1 MPSKRLLTKQTN
13 HRKAIITPL
22 KPNQNKPK
30 LLWLV
35 FFILTLILL
44 LGCYIG
50 LRFGAM
56 TFSNRD
62 LISVFHHP
70 LRDSKIQDIVI
81 DIRLLRMI
89 AALFVGAA
97 MAQAGALM
105 QGITRNAIADPGL
118 LGINAGAGLALI
130 IAYALIGN
138 LHYVHILLIC
148 LVGSALA
155 ALMVFLLSYQR
166 GKGYNQLRLILAGA
180 MVSTLFS
187 SIGQAITIFF
197 HLETTVIGWQA
208 GRLAQINWSMIAI
221 IIPIISLGL
230 VLAQVFAHQL
240 TILSLNETVA
250 KALGQQTFAM
260 TVFLLVIVLIMSSG
274 AVAMVGS
281 IAFVGLIIPHFVK
294 LFVPKDYRLILPLSA
309 YVGAIFLL
317 WVDIASRMI
326 NPPSETPIGAIVAIV
341 GLPSFLWLIRRGRYL

>member
-1 MPSKRLLTKQTN
+1 MTS
-13 HRKAIITPL
+13 L
-22 KPNQNKPK
+22 KSNQNKPK

-35 FFILTLILL
+35 FFILTLMLV
-44 LGCYIG
+44 LGCYTG
-50 LRFGAM
+50 LRFGAT

-62 LISVFHHP
+62 LISVLHHP

-81 DIRLLRMI
+81 DIRLPRMI

-105 QGITRNAIADPGL
+105 QGITRNAIADPGF

-130 IAYALIGN
+130 LAYALIKN
-138 LHYVHILLIC
+138 LHYIHILLIC
-148 LVGSALA
+148 LIGATFSALI
-155 ALMVFLLSYQR
+155 VFLLSYQR

-180 MVSTLFS
+180 MISTLFS
-187 SIGQAITIFF
+187 AIGQAITIFF

-208 GRLAQINWSMIAI
+208 GGLAQINWAMITI

-230 VLAQVFAHQL
+230 VLAQLFAHQL
-240 TILSLNETVA
+240 TILSVNETVA
-250 KALGQQTFAM
+250 KALGQETFIM
-260 TVFLLVIVLIMSSG
+260 TVCLLVIVLIMSSG

-326 NPPSETPIGAIVAIV
+326 NPPSETPLGAIVAV
-341 GLPSFLWLIRRGRYL
+341 AGLPCFLWLIRRGRYL